1 MINETVMMRQ
11 SQFCLMVR
19 SLFAWDN
26 VIRMY
31 GQDGFDRPSADARAR
46 IAVKEAR

>member
-1 MINETVMMRQ
+1 
-11 SQFCLMVR
+11 
-19 SLFAWDN
+19 